1 MKTKPPV
8 ILVHGIKD
16 SARKMRHLAAYLQKG
31 GWPSHACSLEPC
43 NGSVGID
50 ILAGQLYDYVEATIP
65 GGERFHLVGFSM
77 GGLISRYYLQ
87 RLGGLPRVR
96 RFVTIATP
104 HRGSLWA
111 HLLSRPACR
120 QMRPQSPFLHDLDT
134 DADQLARVH
143 FTSLWSPLDA
153 IIVPASRSIHPAAC
167 NRRLFSLAHPL
178 MVYQRHCLQAV
189 AEALVEPDF

>member
-1 MKTKPPV
+1 MKSRPPV

-16 SARKMRHLAAYLQKG
+16 SARKMRHLAAYLEG
-31 GWPSHACSLEPC
+31 EGWPSHACSLEPC

-50 ILAGQLYDYVEATIP
+50 ILAGQLHDYIDATLP
-65 GGERFHLVGFSM
+65 APTRFHLVGFSM

-87 RLGGLPRVR
+87 RLGGLDRVE

-120 QMRPQSPFLHDLDT
+120 QMRPGSPFLRDLDT

-153 IIVPASRSIHPAAC
+153 IILPASHSVHPAAH
-167 NRRLFSLAHPL
+167 NRRLLSPGHPL
-178 MVYQRHCLQAV
+178 MVTQRHCLQAV
-189 AEALVEPDF
+189 ADALRETET